1 MELTSEQRD
10 LREAVRGLLAQHQ
23 RRAQPVPDPAGPAVP
38 GSAGSPGPHPA
49 AGADQGY
56 DAALWQ
62 RLCGEIGVAG
72 LAIPARYGGAGAGPV
87 ETHIV
92 MEELGRNLTPSPLL
106 GSAVLSAQAL
116 LASGDDAA
124 CERLL
129 PAIADG
135 SAVAALAWTA
145 QAGHWDPAEAACDA
159 RLTTPANSA
168 AISPAV
174 SPPTSAGTPSPPMS
188 AGTPSP
194 PMSAGTSSPPTSA
207 GTSAAVSP
215 APAPPTSAGASAAGW
230 VLAGEAH
237 HVLDGD
243 VAGVLLAAARTPGGI
258 ALFEV
263 DPGHHGV
270 TRCPVSTMDSTRRLA
285 VVRLDQAAGR
295 LLGDGAG
302 RAALD
307 RARDLACIAL
317 SAEQV
322 GAAQR
327 ALELT
332 VAYTKVRVQFG
343 RAIGSFQALQ
353 HRMADLHVL
362 VESARSL
369 SYAAASA
376 ATGDTAGLGPRAA
389 AAKAYCSE
397 ALARVAGQMIQLHGA
412 IGITWEHDAHRYFKR
427 AHGAAHLFGRPAEHI
442 ARIAAA
448 VIDGSPG
455 AR

>member
-1 MELTSEQRD
+1 MEMTSEQRD
-10 LREAVRGLLAQHQ
+10 LRDAVCGLLAQHQ
-23 RRAQPVPDPAGPAVP
+23 RRAQAVPDPTGPASSPGSAVP

-49 AGADQGY
+49 AGGDQGY

-145 QAGHWDPAEAACDA
+145 QAGHWDPTEAACDA
-159 RLTTPANSA
+159 RPAAAATPA
-168 AISPAV
+168 AISPAR
-174 SPPTSAGTPSPPMS
+174 
-188 AGTPSP
+188 
-194 PMSAGTSSPPTSA
+194 
-207 GTSAAVSP
+207 
-215 APAPPTSAGASAAGW
+215 APATSPGISTADW

-243 VAGVLLAAARTPGGI
+243 VAGVLLAAARTPDGI

-270 TRCPVSTMDSTRRLA
+270 TRCPMTTMDSTRRLA
-285 VVRLDQAAGR
+285 VVRLDDAAGR

-302 RAALD
+302 RAALA
-307 RARDLACIAL
+307 RARDLACVAL

-343 RAIGSFQALQ
+343 RTIGSFQALQ
-353 HRMADLHVL
+353 HQMADLHVL

-376 ATGDTAGLGPRAA
+376 ATGDAAGLGPRAA

-427 AHGAAHLFGRPAEHI
+427 AHGAAQLLGQPAEHI

-448 VIDGSPG
+448 VIDGSP
-455 AR
+455 ASL